1 MSRVLAQFVVLAAA
15 LAAVFLLARPASA
28 FEPGKTGILVL
39 HGKHGNPGNF
49 IASYVSALRQAGFVV
64 EAPETA
70 WSGRRRY
77 DVDYLQALAEV
88 GQSLAALKAR
98 GVERVVLAG
107 HSMGGGAALAYA
119 ARNAVG
125 TERGGP
131 ELAALILLAPGH
143 TPEVGK
149 QRDLLVEDV
158 AMAREL
164 VAHGKGDEKLQF
176 RDLNVGRATDT
187 WLPAERFLTYF
198 DPEGP
203 AVMPINAARVKKPL
217 PVLWIVGSRDIV
229 TKPAS
234 YAFDKLPAH
243 PASRYQAVEADHMD
257 TVRASAPVVIE
268 WLKGL

>member
-1 MSRVLAQFVVLAAA
+1 MAKALALFAALSACLLLAQ
-15 LAAVFLLARPASA
+15 PASA

-88 GQSLAALKAR
+88 GQALEALKAK

-119 ARNAVG
+119 ARN
-125 TERGGP
+125 TSGP

-149 QRDLLVEDV
+149 QRDLIADEV
-158 AMAREL
+158 AKAREL
-164 VAHGKGDEKLQF
+164 VAHGKGEEKIQF

-217 PVLWIVGSRDIV
+217 PVLWLVGARDIV

-257 TVRASAPVVIE
+257 TVRVSAPVVIE